1 MKLTNKVKVKYKQIS
16 NLLTPKIIQKLNKY
30 FLLELD
36 LKSKQTNSLFS
47 LLFHESVCNMF
58 LTKLTMNF

>member
-16 NLLTPKIIQKLNKY
+16 NVLTPKIIQKLNKY

-47 LLFHESVCNMF
+47 LHLFITLVSHKTDYE
-58 LTKLTMNF
+58 LLK

>member
-30 FLLELD
+30 FLLELG

-47 LLFHESVCNMF
+47 LLFHESVCTMF